1 MAQNV
6 QVILARDVPNLGRLG
21 ELVSVRPGYARNFLV
36 PQRLALPASSS
47 RVSQFE
53 HQKKLVE
60 HKRRLLRAESEKKA
74 KAMGDVVV
82 TLTAKVGEQN
92 KLFGSITGRDI
103 SRALASIGHD
113 IHHKDIK
120 LEEPIR
126 SIGSYSLD
134 VRLEGDV
141 DAKIKVVIAPEVVV
155 AAAGD
160 SDAEEEVAP
169 AADSDTEAAAADA

>member
-6 QVILARDVPNLGRLG
+6 QVILARDVANLGRLG

-36 PQRLALPASSS
+36 PQALAMPASSN
-47 RVSQFE
+47 RVAQFE

-60 HKRRLLRAESEKKA
+60 HKRRLLRADSEKKA
-74 KAMGDVVV
+74 KAMGEVVV
-82 TLTAKVGEQN
+82 TLTAKVGEQG
-92 KLFGSITGRDI
+92 KLFGAITGRDI
-103 SRALASIGHD
+103 SRALAAIGHT

-126 SIGSYSLD
+126 TIGSYTLE

-141 DAKIKVVIAPEVVV
+141 TTSIKVVVAPEVDANAVV
-155 AAAGD
+155 PAPAEAE
-160 SDAEEEVAP
+160 AEETA
-169 AADSDTEAAAADA
+169 EA

>member
-6 QVILARDVPNLGRLG
+6 QVILARDVANLGRLG

-36 PQRLALPASSS
+36 PQALAMPASSS
-47 RVSQFE
+47 RVAQFA

-60 HKRRLLRAESEKKA
+60 HKRRLLRVDSDKKA
-74 KAMGDVVV
+74 KEMGDVVV
-82 TLTAKVGEQN
+82 TLTAKVGEQG
-92 KLFGSITGRDI
+92 KLFGAITGRDI
-103 SRALASIGHD
+103 SRALTAIGHS

-126 SIGSYSLD
+126 TIGSYTLE

-141 DAKIKVVIAPEVVV
+141 TTSIKVVVAPEVDANAVV
-155 AAAGD
+155 AA
-160 SDAEEEVAP
+160 P
-169 AADSDTEAAAADA
+169 AEAAAVETAEA